1 MDSVSCK
8 KRVRDDS
15 EAPELAESTQS
26 ELKRFKE
33 DFLDELDDSDICTT
47 SQDLDSFM
55 KSFEKEIS
63 GSSPA
68 NESNSG
74 ESRPDLGYL
83 LGASDDELGIPPS
96 VSNENLAETELF
108 RVTSESGGLS
118 ELWRLD
124 EVVSGY
130 DSFSFE
136 FNDDVLG
143 FDNNSNEFVAV
154 DSLFDYTD
162 SGFGSSEILPAV

>member
-8 KRVRDDS
+8 KRVRDGY
-15 EAPELAESTQS
+15 EATEFTESTQS

-33 DFLDELDDSDICTT
+33 DFLDELDDSDVCTT

-55 KSFEKEIS
+55 KSFEQEIS
-63 GSSPA
+63 GSVPA

-83 LGASDDELGIPPS
+83 LGASDDDLGIPPS
-96 VSNENLAETELF
+96 VSNENLNDTELF
-108 RVTSESGGLS
+108 RVTSESVGLS
-118 ELWRLD
+118 ELWRFDDYNSFGFELSD
-124 EVVSGY
+124 DGFGY
-130 DSFSFE
+130 DS
-136 FNDDVLG
+136 
-143 FDNNSNEFVAV
+143 NSNVSEFVAV

-162 SGFGSSEILPAV
+162 VGFGSPEILPAV